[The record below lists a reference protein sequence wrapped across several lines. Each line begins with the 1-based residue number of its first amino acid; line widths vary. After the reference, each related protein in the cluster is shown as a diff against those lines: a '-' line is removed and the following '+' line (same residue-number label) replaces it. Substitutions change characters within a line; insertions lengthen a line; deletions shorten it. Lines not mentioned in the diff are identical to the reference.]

1 MTSALARN
9 GLQSLRTR
17 CGLVLVF
24 GAAFVAPAIGA
35 AAPAAAAVTITKFTF
50 EPKEI
55 TVAPGTRIV
64 WTNRDDTPHSVNS
77 TDKSFASKGLD
88 TGDTYDH
95 TFASEGNFSYA
106 CSLHPFMTGIIHVRK

>member
-1 MTSALARN
+1 MTCALARN
-9 GLQSLRTR
+9 GLQSLRTS
-17 CGLVLVF
+17 CSLVLVF
-24 GAAFVAPAIGA
+24 CAAFVTPAIGA
-35 AAPAAAAVTITKFTF
+35 AAPAATAVVIKKFAF

-88 TGDTYDH
+88 TGDTYEH